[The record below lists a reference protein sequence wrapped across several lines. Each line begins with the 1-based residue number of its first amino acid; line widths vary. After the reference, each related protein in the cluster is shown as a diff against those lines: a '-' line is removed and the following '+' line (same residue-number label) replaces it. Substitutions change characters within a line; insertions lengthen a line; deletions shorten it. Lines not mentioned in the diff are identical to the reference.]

1 MAIASGF
8 FSLAG
13 RQGKP
18 KAQAGVAPP
27 EQPGRH
33 RPAKMSPKLKN
44 NKDSLH
50 LPNAVPKERR
60 DSTES
65 NLEDEML
72 MDPVMPQGPQKRAK
86 DGWGSE
92 EETEPMAVQTARGG
106 RKSFFQRM
114 HSSLLTHGQ
123 EEDDQGALKR
133 MKRGPFYAG
142 EDQDSVILDEEVY
155 DVTNF
160 YKEKG
165 CAQALARSDRFERL
179 TLFVICL
186 NAIYIGVD
194 ADNND
199 AATLIDAAWPYQLC
213 DNLFC
218 IFFTFELAVR
228 FAAFESKRN
237 CIKDMWF
244 VFDSVLA
251 EFTMES
257 CALRLRALNL
267 EPPNI
272 NQMKQMA
279 QQRAVN
285 GRILH
290 PAGVPKHLSRPK
302 DQVEAKAP
310 EGCPDAN

>member
-1 MAIASGF
+1 MADEGTMQKELQQLRDTLRSDLQKMLDDQTRFLERLVGE
-8 FSLAG
+8 
-13 RQGKP
+13 GKP

-27 EQPGRH
+27 E
-33 RPAKMSPKLKN
+33 PAKMSPKLKN

-179 TLFVICL
+179 TLFVICCSAKGRL
-186 NAIYIGVD
+186 GRQGEAGRRGTHAFRIDRGITCCVQNLGLSPLVCARRRAWGMD
-194 ADNND
+194 A
-199 AATLIDAAWPYQLC
+199 
-213 DNLFC
+213 
-218 IFFTFELAVR
+218 V
-228 FAAFESKRN
+228 S
-237 CIKDMWF
+237 
-244 VFDSVLA
+244 LA
-251 EFTMES
+251 E
-257 CALRLRALNL
+257 
-267 EPPNI
+267 
-272 NQMKQMA
+272 
-279 QQRAVN
+279 V
-285 GRILH
+285 
-290 PAGVPKHLSRPK
+290 
-302 DQVEAKAP
+302 
-310 EGCPDAN
+310 